1 MWLARLH
8 DQDLPKNRGQGLRA
22 ILGCA
27 TLRLKIQEGH
37 NQSKAMLHQPKETAS
52 RGEDANRHTACSERG
67 KRASLA
73 RRRLHDLPRG
83 EASHSS
89 KAEEKQA
96 TMSLLPSWWKHSPS
110 DQWERAI
117 DGPRLFLPLGCQQPS
132 PGAKISSDLAIRSS
146 ASLWKTQNLQL
157 KSWGYN
163 S

>member
-8 DQDLPKNRGQGLRA
+8 DQNLPKNTRQALRA

-37 NQSKAMLHQPKETAS
+37 NQSEAMLHQPKETAS

-73 RRRLHDLPRG
+73 RRASHESLPG

-96 TMSLLPSWWKHSPS
+96 TMSLPTSWWNHSLSDQSALQGLPSRLSWTCTTEKHRPS
-110 DQWERAI
+110 ITSTIDRAAN
-117 DGPRLFLPLGCQQPS
+117 GSF
-132 PGAKISSDLAIRSS
+132 
-146 ASLWKTQNLQL
+146 
-157 KSWGYN
+157 
-163 S
+163 